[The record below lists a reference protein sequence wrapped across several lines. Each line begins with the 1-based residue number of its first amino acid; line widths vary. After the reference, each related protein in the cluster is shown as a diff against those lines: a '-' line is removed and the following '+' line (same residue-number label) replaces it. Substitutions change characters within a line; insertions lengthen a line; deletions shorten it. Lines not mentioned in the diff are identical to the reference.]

1 MKVFPYSL
9 IRTGGGSFE
18 LFANFDPSQIRK
30 ITSDLIQT
38 RLAERQ
44 QREELCEQLL
54 QYMQG
59 LEDTHSQQAIQN
71 LRRDIF
77 KGKSIREKL
86 LEPARA
92 VLADAE
98 QAALM
103 GYLDLKAQL
112 DEQEAAYE
120 GAFAKELAA
129 SRDAFKEVAQGEK
142 LQKGLILSSR
152 VLLDRIPSYASRDA
166 LKFRKKENQVEQ
178 SLLKYATRMFTKTSP
193 FSTFTNLSLMEL
205 GAHADAAYDMSHES
219 RGEEAQVVSHI
230 RLNNYLFKYL
240 YDLFLSHRDIYRHL
254 LLRPNPTTEV
264 REDHFFYLT
273 NHANIESFQRI
284 PFNDVVKL
292 ILDESSQGTAGIRYR
307 DLIANLMEYIDAE
320 EADLEEYVNQLI
332 SYGLLEYN
340 IGVSGIDPNWDQ
352 ALTKVLEPLKAAQV
366 PYMAEVIEML
376 KVIRQ
381 QAEKYGEAGLQE
393 RKSLLRE
400 AYETFIGVA
409 FQIHEAAGL
418 PEEER
423 MTPAQREAY
432 NRQKREEEA
441 ANKEEGAEEE
451 KKEEVSGE
459 EEEESVF
466 QIKSQTTFAYKPEQ
480 MFFED
485 TTRELKGT
493 FDEATL
499 KGVMKPI
506 SDLMQELRWANGQ
519 LIERE
524 KMAVYFLKKYGPEG
538 RVNLLTYYEEYYRD
552 YKKPEREREEF
563 DKRMAAR
570 KANADATNAEAIKA
584 IEEEEKEGKKITPPE
599 PLKLDFPKT
608 EHRNET
614 MRRWNEAMEA
624 KLKEANVIAD
634 DEVHVTLD
642 LVREVQQSLGI
653 EAKANEENNFF
664 GSFIQFYQDGGK
676 QGKEHFRA
684 VANGTFSGY
693 GKMLS
698 RFMHIFDDEVTEELR
713 RWNVGL
719 KGEKEMYIEDCD
731 ASYFNAN
738 LHPPLMPF
746 EVWMPGGHN
755 SLPSD
760 KQIPITDFEIVY
772 HVAGEELHLIHK
784 PSGNRA
790 YVFDLG
796 FQGQMGRSQL
806 FQLLEK
812 FTAASYY
819 FTQPVTTIA
828 TSTYRK
834 LNKPAESEEKD
845 QPKVLM
851 SPRVILEN
859 KVLLQRKTW
868 LFPVEL
874 VPEREPTDSDA
885 VYFNKVATWRHE
897 HDLPSEAFV
906 FINPDRGGGS
916 NVPHDKM
923 KRLTRDD
930 YKPQYINF
938 DNPVLVLLFE
948 KMMVKVPQTVKIQE
962 MRPGSAEL
970 LRVDDQHF
978 VTEFMVQWY
987 NN

>member
-9 IRTGGGSFE
+9 IRTGGGAFE
-18 LFANFDPSQIRK
+18 LFANFDTSQIQK
-30 ITSDLIQT
+30 VTTDLVRT
-38 RLAERQ
+38 RIKERED
-44 QREELCEQLL
+44 REALCEQLL

-59 LEDTHSQQAIQN
+59 LDDSAAQQAIQN

-77 KGKSIREKL
+77 KGKNIKDK
-86 LEPARA
+86 
-92 VLADAE
+92 VL
-98 QAALM
+98 
-103 GYLDLKAQL
+103 
-112 DEQEAAYE
+112 EAAREHITGAEEKILTDYLQLKEQLEGQESAYE
-120 GAFAKELAA
+120 AAFAEALGS
-129 SRDAFKEVAQGEK
+129 SREAFKQVAHDEK

-152 VLLDRIPSYASRDA
+152 VLLDRIPSYSKREA

-205 GAHADAAYDMSHES
+205 GEHGDAAYQMSHEG
-219 RGEEAQVVSHI
+219 REEGEKVVSHI

-240 YDLFLSHRDIYRHL
+240 YDLFLSYRDIYRHL

-292 ILDESSQGTAGIRYR
+292 ILDESSEGSGGIRYR
-307 DLIANLMEYIDAE
+307 ELISNLMEYIDAE

-352 ALTKVLEPLKAAQV
+352 ALVRVLEPLKEEQV
-366 PYMAEVIEML
+366 PFMAELIDML
-376 KVIRQ
+376 KAIRQ
-381 QAEKYGEAGLQE
+381 QAEKYGEADLQE
-393 RKSLLRE
+393 RKTLLGE
-400 AYETFIGVA
+400 AYKTFTELA
-409 FQIHEAAGL
+409 FRIHEAAGL

-423 MTPAQREAY
+423 LTPAEREAWF
-432 NRQKREEEA
+432 RKKKEEEEA
-441 ANKEEGAEEE
+441 KKEEEKPAEEE
-451 KKEEVSGE
+451 AKEEAEQE
-459 EEEESVF
+459 EDVF
-466 QIKSQTTFAYKPEQ
+466 QIKSQTAWSYKPEQ

-493 FDEATL
+493 FDEASL
-499 KGVMKPI
+499 KGIMTPL
-506 SDLMQELRWANGQ
+506 SDLMQELRWNNGQ

-524 KMAVYFLKKYGPEG
+524 KMAAYFLQKYGTDAK
-538 RVNLLTYYEEYYRD
+538 VNLLTFYEEYYRD
-552 YKKPEREREEF
+552 YKKPEREREEY
-563 DKRMAAR
+563 DKRIKAR
-570 KANADATNAEAIKA
+570 KANADATNPDAIKE
-584 IEEEEKEGKKITPPE
+584 IEEEEKQGNKQTPPE
-599 PLKLDFPKT
+599 PIKLELPKT
-608 EHRNET
+608 DYRSKT
-614 MRRWNEAMEA
+614 MRQWNEAMEA
-624 KLKEANVIAD
+624 KIEAAGVLAE
-634 DEVHVTLD
+634 DEVHITLD
-642 LVREVQQSLGI
+642 MVREVQKDLGI
-653 EAKANEENNFF
+653 EAGANEDNNFF
-664 GSFIQFYQDGGK
+664 GSFIQFFQNEGNKGK
-676 QGKEHFRA
+676 DHFMA

-719 KGEKEMYIEDCD
+719 KAEDEIYVEDCD

-746 EVWMPGGHN
+746 EIWMPGGHN

-760 KQIPITDFEIVY
+760 KQLPITDFEITY
-772 HVAGEELHLIHK
+772 EEGKKELHLIHK
-784 PSGNRA
+784 PSSKRA

-812 FTAASYY
+812 FTGAAYY
-819 FTQPVTTIA
+819 FTQPVTSVA
-828 TSTYRK
+828 TTVYRK
-834 LNKPAESEEKD
+834 QNKPEETEEGK
-845 QPKVLM
+845 PVILK
-851 SPRVILEN
+851 SPRVVLEN
-859 KVLLQRKTW
+859 KVILQRKTW

-874 VPEREPTDSDA
+874 VPEREPNETDAS
-885 VYFNKVATWRHE
+885 YFNRVATWRHE
-897 HDLPSEAFV
+897 NDLPSEVFV
-906 FINPDRGGGS
+906 FINPDRMGGG
-916 NVPHDKM
+916 NVPHEKM

-970 LRVDDQHF
+970 LQVDDKRY